1 MRTIFGDVLAAL
13 WLPVF
18 SGTVAAAITW
28 LVWYYAGGPAV
39 PGSEAAKL
47 CAKAPLACY
56 ITPSA
61 LHYCILHSGIFITLT
76 GGPDIMLFIR
86 ERRRNERERRE
97 TEERRQEE
105 RKEAEERR
113 QEERKETE
121 ERRREERKEA
131 EERRQ
136 QEQERY
142 RQEQERRQQE
152 QERYR
157 KEAEE
162 RRQQEQERR
171 QQEQERY
178 LKEAEERRQQEQERY
193 ERMFNLLQ
201 TALEQA
207 HTERRLSEER
217 AAEERRLAEE
227 RYRQD
232 QQRVEERAA
241 ADRQEFANLLAQF
254 AATIAGGV
262 RQEPGA

>member
-1 MRTIFGDVLAAL
+1 MRSIFGDILAAL
-13 WLPVF
+13 WLPLF

-113 QEERKETE
+113 
-121 ERRREERKEA
+121 REERKEA

-142 RQEQERRQQE
+142 R
-152 QERYR
+152 
-157 KEAEE
+157 
-162 RRQQEQERR
+162 
-171 QQEQERY
+171 
-178 LKEAEERRQQEQERY
+178 QEQERY

-207 HTERRLSEER
+207 HTERRLAEER

-232 QQRVEERAA
+232 
-241 ADRQEFANLLAQF
+241 FANLLAQF
-254 AATIAGGV
+254 TATIAGGV

>member
-1 MRTIFGDVLAAL
+1 MRSIFGDILAAL
-13 WLPVF
+13 WLPLF

-86 ERRRNERERRE
+86 ERRRNERERKAAEELRQQERNE
-97 TEERRQEE
+97 TEERRQQERKEAEERRQEE

-113 QEERKETE
+113 QQ
-121 ERRREERKEA
+121 ERKEA

-142 RQEQERRQQE
+142 RQEQER
-152 QERYR
+152 YR
-157 KEAEE
+157 
-162 RRQQEQERR
+162 
-171 QQEQERY
+171 
-178 LKEAEERRQQEQERY
+178 QEQERY

-207 HTERRLSEER
+207 HTERRLAEER

-232 QQRVEERAA
+232 
-241 ADRQEFANLLAQF
+241 FANLLAQF
-254 AATIAGGV
+254 TATIAGGV

>member
-1 MRTIFGDVLAAL
+1 MRAIFGDILAAL
-13 WLPVF
+13 WLPLF

-113 QEERKETE
+113 
-121 ERRREERKEA
+121 REERKEA
-131 EERRQ
+131 EERRR
-136 QEQERY
+136 EE
-142 RQEQERRQQE
+142 
-152 QERYR
+152 R

-207 HTERRLSEER
+207 HTERRLSEQR

>member
-1 MRTIFGDVLAAL
+1 MRAVFGDILAAL
-13 WLPVF
+13 WLPAF
-18 SGTVAAAITW
+18 SGAVAAAITW

-61 LHYCILHSGIFITLT
+61 LHYSILHSGIFITLT

-97 TEERRQEE
+97 AEERRQEERKEAEDRRQEERKEVEERRQEE

-113 QEERKETE
+113 QQERRETE
-121 ERRREERKEA
+121 ERRQRE
-131 EERRQ
+131 EERRQREEERRQREQELHQ
-136 QEQERY
+136 QEQERH
-142 RQEQERRQQE
+142 
-152 QERYR
+152 
-157 KEAEE
+157 
-162 RRQQEQERR
+162 
-171 QQEQERY
+171 
-178 LKEAEERRQQEQERY
+178 

-201 TALEQA
+201 TALEQS
-207 HTERRLSEER
+207 HTERRLAEER

-232 QQRVEERAA
+232 QQRAAEERRLAEERY
-241 ADRQEFANLLAQF
+241 RQDQQAFANILAQF
-254 AATIAGGV
+254 AATIAGGA
-262 RQEPGA
+262 RQEPEA

>member
-1 MRTIFGDVLAAL
+1 MRSIFGDILAAL
-13 WLPVF
+13 WLPLF

-113 QEERKETE
+113 QEERKEAE

-142 RQEQERRQQE
+142 RQEQER
-152 QERYR
+152 YR
-157 KEAEE
+157 
-162 RRQQEQERR
+162 
-171 QQEQERY
+171 
-178 LKEAEERRQQEQERY
+178 QEQERY

-207 HTERRLSEER
+207 HTERRLAEER

-232 QQRVEERAA
+232 
-241 ADRQEFANLLAQF
+241 FANLLAQF
-254 AATIAGGV
+254 TATIAGGV

>member
-1 MRTIFGDVLAAL
+1 MRSIFGDILAAL
-13 WLPVF
+13 WLPLF

-113 QEERKETE
+113 
-121 ERRREERKEA
+121 REERKEA

-142 RQEQERRQQE
+142 RQEQER
-152 QERYR
+152 YR
-157 KEAEE
+157 
-162 RRQQEQERR
+162 
-171 QQEQERY
+171 
-178 LKEAEERRQQEQERY
+178 QEQERY

-207 HTERRLSEER
+207 HTERRLAEER

-232 QQRVEERAA
+232 
-241 ADRQEFANLLAQF
+241 FANLLAQF
-254 AATIAGGV
+254 TATIAGGV

>member
-1 MRTIFGDVLAAL
+1 MRSIFGDILAAL
-13 WLPVF
+13 WLPLF

-113 QEERKETE
+113 QQERKEAE
-121 ERRREERKEA
+121 ERRRDERKEA

-142 RQEQERRQQE
+142 RQEQER
-152 QERYR
+152 
-157 KEAEE
+157 
-162 RRQQEQERR
+162 
-171 QQEQERY
+171 
-178 LKEAEERRQQEQERY
+178 Y

-201 TALEQA
+201 TALEQS
-207 HTERRLSEER
+207 HTERRLAEERYRQDQQRAEER

-241 ADRQEFANLLAQF
+241 ADRQDFANLLAQF
-254 AATIAGGV
+254 TATIAGGV